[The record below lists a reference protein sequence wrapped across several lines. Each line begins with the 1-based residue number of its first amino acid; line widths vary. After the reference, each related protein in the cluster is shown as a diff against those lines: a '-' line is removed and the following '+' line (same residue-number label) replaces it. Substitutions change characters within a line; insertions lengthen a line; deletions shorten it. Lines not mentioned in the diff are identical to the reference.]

1 MNTTR
6 KSSFRINDLLA
17 AFKQPNLPVKQSTS
31 IPPSVSLDLF
41 QSISQL
47 TSNKV
52 ELNPF
57 IFPGMNLHTYFNNV
71 QLLKHCRRRKARTVF
86 TDQQLNE
93 LEKRFENQKYLSTPD
108 RYDLANSLNL
118 SEAQVK
124 TWFQNRR
131 MKDKKGARR
140 QMQNI
145 SNRPLSEDGD
155 EKNDI
160 DVVSS
165 DDC

>member
-1 MNTTR
+1 MN
-6 KSSFRINDLLA
+6 SSFLINDLLA
-17 AFKQPNLPVKQSTS
+17 AFKQPNLPVKKSTF
-31 IPPSVSLDLF
+31 IPPSVSFNLF
-41 QSISQL
+41 QSINQF

-57 IFPGMNLHTYFNNV
+57 IFPGINLHTYLNNE

-93 LEKRFENQKYLSTPD
+93 LEKRFENQKYLSTPE

-118 SEAQVK
+118 SETQVK

-131 MKDKKGARR
+131 MKNKKNVRR
-140 QMQNI
+140 QIQNI
-145 SNRPLSEDGD
+145 SNSPLSEDGG
-155 EKNDI
+155 EQNDI
-160 DVVSS
+160 DV
-165 DDC
+165 